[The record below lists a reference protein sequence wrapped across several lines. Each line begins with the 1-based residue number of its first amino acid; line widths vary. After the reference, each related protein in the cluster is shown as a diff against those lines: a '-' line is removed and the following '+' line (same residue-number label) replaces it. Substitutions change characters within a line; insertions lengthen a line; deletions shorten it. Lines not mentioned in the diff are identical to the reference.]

1 MGNALDAAK
10 FSIEQGNTGV
20 GTKKTLL
27 EGIDRGMKGVKEWKE
42 NIDKQR
48 LELKTNTAKQYRD
61 AELKTM
67 ENLPSDKTSRDL
79 AIKALSDYKDRLYGN
94 MGLVQAGVI
103 KAEDNLIFQ
112 ENGKQSIDILAQQ
125 INGYAKEK
133 ENYLKR
139 LKGYYELDENG
150 NKKLDPAGNPIFV
163 PPTSGGVDQSLQDL
177 HDRMG
182 NPDFTEMTFGE
193 NGMGKITFFKTKIDE
208 RTKTRVLDL
217 DADGKPQPY
226 NGIKDMSVL
235 AFNNKR
241 NQTAEKLDLAK
252 ETEAV
257 IGKDTPLGQ
266 IFEKMDNFGKMLG
279 VVTDDM
285 RNNPQLNILLQDAV
299 ATAASTTDRQASIL
313 SDNGPES
320 QRSET
325 INEFEAQ
332 ELKDQGIDLDEK
344 IDYTYIDTDPK
355 SDTYGKE
362 LTGKKSK
369 YIQMVMSK
377 NNQIVPVISPD
388 DKLAAERIAG
398 TSFYSGLRRDITD
411 GGTKRSEFQAR
422 PKSSADND
430 KDDANKQK
438 VGRVEFS
445 KRLAMGGE
453 EADKALE
460 EMNQSGLYTLEKGYN
475 QILSKSAVQE
485 VEIDGVK
492 RKAEVYRVQTPSGP
506 KDTYVYH
513 TEKDGTPIP
522 LQERTRQTL
531 AIMMTNPTETKDLFD
546 TYIDEGNNFDETY
559 NESNF
564 NQKDKVS
571 TVNVRLSLDTATGG
585 TGSSKS
591 TLGDEISLVAIAADD
606 ASMTGSDN
614 NVLAAGLQNSL
625 QQALLNSGQTM
636 ESSPKVVADGNTIRI
651 TAVNSDGKTIS
662 VSGDVDNG
670 AGIDASTI
678 ETQAKALITEFLS
691 NINSDKNYSTGKG
704 RFDD

>member
-27 EGIDRGMKGVKEWKE
+27 EGIDRGIQGVQTWKK
-42 NIDKQR
+42 NIDTQR
-48 LELKTNTAKQYRD
+48 LKLKTDTAKQYRD

-79 AIKALSDYKDRLYGN
+79 AIKALSNYKDRLYGN
-94 MGLVQAGVI
+94 MGLVQAGMV
-103 KAEDNLIFQ
+103 KPEDNLIFQ
-112 ENGKQSIDILAQQ
+112 ENGKQSFDILAQQ

-139 LKGYYELDENG
+139 LKGYYEVDEKG
-150 NKKLDPAGNPIFV
+150 NKKLDNNGNPIFV
-163 PPTSGGVDQSLQDL
+163 NPTSGGVDQSLQDL

-182 NPDFTEMTFGE
+182 NPDFTDMTFGE
-193 NGMGKITFFKTKIDE
+193 NGMGRITFYKTKIDE

-226 NGIKDMSVL
+226 DGVKDMSVL

-299 ATAASTTDRQASIL
+299 ATAAATTDRQASIL

-325 INEFEAQ
+325 INEFQAQ

-355 SDTYGKE
+355 SDTYGEE
-362 LTGKKSK
+362 LSGKKSK

-377 NNQIVPVISPD
+377 NNQIVPVISDD

-411 GGTKRSEFQAR
+411 GGTKRSEFQRNAASIKASNDDKEFQSTVDLIDSAAVGNKASLDALVAEN
-422 PKSSADND
+422 KSI
-430 KDDANKQK
+430 
-438 VGRVEFS
+438 V
-445 KRLAMGGE
+445 
-453 EADKALE
+453 
-460 EMNQSGLYTLEKGYN
+460 KGYEITGTGANMELMFIDVDGN
-475 QILSKSAVQE
+475 QMAPISLGGMGIDTGKQIAAQLELKAQRYFEDSKLRGTNKKAGGTAGSYQTVTKEYGGLGAFNIGVSEENGIKRAGTAAETFANAIKGNPEEDEVVGVANTIIQKAVQE
-485 VEIDGVK
+485 YDID
-492 RKAEVYRVQTPSGP
+492 
-506 KDTYVYH
+506 
-513 TEKDGTPIP
+513 
-522 LQERTRQTL
+522 
-531 AIMMTNPTETKDLFD
+531 
-546 TYIDEGNNFDETY
+546 
-559 NESNF
+559 
-564 NQKDKVS
+564 
-571 TVNVRLSLDTATGG
+571 
-585 TGSSKS
+585 
-591 TLGDEISLVAIAADD
+591 
-606 ASMTGSDN
+606 
-614 NVLAAGLQNSL
+614 
-625 QQALLNSGQTM
+625 
-636 ESSPKVVADGNTIRI
+636 
-651 TAVNSDGKTIS
+651 
-662 VSGDVDNG
+662 
-670 AGIDASTI
+670 
-678 ETQAKALITEFLS
+678 S
-691 NINSDKNYSTGKG
+691 NIVV
-704 RFDD
+704 RFDDVGGSIYDRYIITVDGVEYASPGQISRKNHAWLEKNMDRVLRGEKPQGTTESTPDVG

>member
-103 KAEDNLIFQ
+103 KPEDNLIFQ
-112 ENGKQSIDILAQQ
+112 ENGKQSFDILAQQ

-133 ENYLKR
+133 ENYIKR

-150 NKKLDPAGNPIFV
+150 DKKIGTDGNPIFV
-163 PPTSGGVDQSLQDL
+163 PPSSGGVDQSLQDL

-285 RNNPQLNILLQDAV
+285 RNNPQLNILLKDAV

-320 QRSET
+320 QRSQT

-332 ELKDQGIDLDEK
+332 ELKDAGIDLDEK

-411 GGTKRSEFQAR
+411 GGTKRSEFQRSAASI
-422 PKSSADND
+422 KSGDEE
-430 KDDANKQK
+430 KDFQASVDLIDLAATGDA
-438 VGRVEFS
+438 S
-445 KRLAMGGE
+445 SL
-453 EADKALE
+453 KALVAE
-460 EMNQSGLYTLEKGYN
+460 NPDKISAYNIIGAGEDMELVFIDADGNNMAPIPLSGLGVDAGKQIAAQLQLKAQRYFDKSKLKGTDKKASGTAGSYKTVTKEYGGLGAFN
-475 QILSKSAVQE
+475 IGVSEENGIKRAGTAAETFNNAIKGNPEETEVVGVANTIIQKAVQE
-485 VEIDGVK
+485 YDID
-492 RKAEVYRVQTPSGP
+492 
-506 KDTYVYH
+506 
-513 TEKDGTPIP
+513 
-522 LQERTRQTL
+522 
-531 AIMMTNPTETKDLFD
+531 
-546 TYIDEGNNFDETY
+546 
-559 NESNF
+559 SN
-564 NQKDKVS
+564 
-571 TVNVRLSLDTATGG
+571 
-585 TGSSKS
+585 
-591 TLGDEISLVAIAADD
+591 
-606 ASMTGSDN
+606 
-614 NVLAAGLQNSL
+614 
-625 QQALLNSGQTM
+625 
-636 ESSPKVVADGNTIRI
+636 
-651 TAVNSDGKTIS
+651 IS
-662 VSGDVDNG
+662 V
-670 AGIDASTI
+670 
-678 ETQAKALITEFLS
+678 
-691 NINSDKNYSTGKG
+691 
-704 RFDD
+704 RFDDVSGSIYDRYIITVDGVDYASPGQISRKNHAWLEENMDKVLRGEKPQGTTESTPNVG

>member
-27 EGIDRGMKGVKEWKE
+27 EGIDRGIQGVQTWKK
-42 NIDKQR
+42 NIDTQR
-48 LELKTNTAKQYRD
+48 LKLKTDTAKQYRD

-112 ENGKQSIDILAQQ
+112 ENGKQSFDILAQQ

-133 ENYLKR
+133 ENYIKR
-139 LKGYYELDENG
+139 LKGYYEVDENG
-150 NKKLDPAGNPIFV
+150 DKKLDNNGNPIFV

-285 RNNPQLNILLQDAV
+285 RNNPQLNILLKDAV
-299 ATAASTTDRQASIL
+299 ATAAATTDRQASIL

-325 INEFEAQ
+325 INEFQAQ
-332 ELKDQGIDLDEK
+332 ELKSQGIDLDEK

-355 SDTYGKE
+355 SDTYGEE

-377 NNQIVPVISPD
+377 NNQIVPVIDED

-411 GGTKRSEFQAR
+411 KGTKRSEFQAR
-422 PKSSADND
+422 AKSAAEIKGD
-430 KDDANKQK
+430 KDDEDYQYTVDLIDQAATGDTESLQALVNESDIVEKYTIETVGTGDNAKQVLNFYTFSGDKLADITIDGLGKDVGKQIASQLKKQAEKYINKTNLKKENASQNN
-438 VGRVEFS
+438 GDFS
-445 KRLAMGGE
+445 SRSREYTNLDDVVFGVNNQGVTTTTSDLFADAGKSSGKIKAAFDRTIAEMSRLYDFPEGF
-453 EADKALE
+453 L
-460 EMNQSGLYTLEKGYN
+460 T
-475 QILSKSAVQE
+475 I
-485 VEIDGVK
+485 EID
-492 RKAEVYRVQTPSGP
+492 
-506 KDTYVYH
+506 DT
-513 TEKDGTPIP
+513 TGDD
-522 LQERTRQTL
+522 R
-531 AIMMTNPTETKDLFD
+531 MTIRD
-546 TYIDEGNNFDETY
+546 
-559 NESNF
+559 
-564 NQKDKVS
+564 
-571 TVNVRLSLDTATGG
+571 
-585 TGSSKS
+585 
-591 TLGDEISLVAIAADD
+591 
-606 ASMTGSDN
+606 
-614 NVLAAGLQNSL
+614 AAGN
-625 QQALLNSGQTM
+625 
-636 ESSPKVVADGNTIRI
+636 II
-651 TAVNSDGKTIS
+651 
-662 VSGDVDNG
+662 GDRFEEDDDNG
-670 AGIDASTI
+670 ANVKNALDKYMKEYKSGGVKMVDAFGNPI
-678 ETQAKALITEFLS
+678 
-691 NINSDKNYSTGKG
+691 
-704 RFDD
+704 

>member
-27 EGIDRGMKGVKEWKE
+27 EGIDKGMKGVKEWKE

-112 ENGKQSIDILAQQ
+112 ENGKQSFDILAQQ

-285 RNNPQLNILLQDAV
+285 RNNPQLNILLKDAV

-320 QRSET
+320 QRSQT

-355 SDTYGKE
+355 SDTYGEE

-411 GGTKRSEFQAR
+411 GGTKRSEFQRNAASIKASNDDKEFQSTVDLIDSAAVGNKASLDALVAEN
-422 PKSSADND
+422 KSI
-430 KDDANKQK
+430 
-438 VGRVEFS
+438 V
-445 KRLAMGGE
+445 
-453 EADKALE
+453 
-460 EMNQSGLYTLEKGYN
+460 KGYEITGTGADMQLMFIDVDGN
-475 QILSKSAVQE
+475 QMAPISLGGMGIDAGKQIAAQLELKAQRYFEDSKLRGTEKKAGGTEGSYQTVTKEYGGLGAFNIGVSEENGIKRAGTAAETFANAIKGNPEEDEVVGVANTIIQKAVQE
-485 VEIDGVK
+485 YDID
-492 RKAEVYRVQTPSGP
+492 
-506 KDTYVYH
+506 
-513 TEKDGTPIP
+513 
-522 LQERTRQTL
+522 
-531 AIMMTNPTETKDLFD
+531 
-546 TYIDEGNNFDETY
+546 
-559 NESNF
+559 
-564 NQKDKVS
+564 
-571 TVNVRLSLDTATGG
+571 
-585 TGSSKS
+585 
-591 TLGDEISLVAIAADD
+591 
-606 ASMTGSDN
+606 
-614 NVLAAGLQNSL
+614 
-625 QQALLNSGQTM
+625 
-636 ESSPKVVADGNTIRI
+636 
-651 TAVNSDGKTIS
+651 
-662 VSGDVDNG
+662 
-670 AGIDASTI
+670 
-678 ETQAKALITEFLS
+678 S
-691 NINSDKNYSTGKG
+691 NIVV
-704 RFDD
+704 RFDDVGGSIYDRYIITVDGVEYASPGQISRKNHAWLEKNMDRVLRGEKPQGTTESTPDVG

>member
-27 EGIDRGMKGVKEWKE
+27 EGIDAGMKGVKEWKE

-48 LELKTNTAKQYRD
+48 LELKTNTAEKYRK

-79 AIKALSDYKDRLYGN
+79 AIKALSSYKDRLYGN
-94 MGLVQAGVI
+94 MGLVQSGLI
-103 KAEDNLIFQ
+103 KPEDNLIFQ
-112 ENGKQSIDILAQQ
+112 ENGKQSFDILAQQ

-139 LKGYYELDENG
+139 LKGYYEVDEEG
-150 NKKLDPAGNPIFV
+150 NKKLDNNGNPIFV
-163 PPTSGGVDQSLQDL
+163 NPTSGGVDQSLQDL

-193 NGMGKITFFKTKIDE
+193 NGMGRITFFKTKIDE

-226 NGIKDMSVL
+226 DGVKDMSVL

-299 ATAASTTDRQASIL
+299 ATAAATTDRQASIL

-325 INEFEAQ
+325 INEFQAQ
-332 ELKDQGIDLDEK
+332 ELKNQGIDLDEK

-355 SDTYGKE
+355 SDTYGEE
-362 LTGKKSK
+362 LSGKKSK

-377 NNQIVPVISPD
+377 NNQIVPVIDED

-411 GGTKRSEFQAR
+411 GGTKKSEFQSNAASI
-422 PKSSADND
+422 KSS
-430 KDDANKQK
+430 DDEK
-438 VGRVEFS
+438 EFQAS
-445 KRLAMGGE
+445 VDLIDLAATGD
-453 EADKALE
+453 ASSLKALVAE
-460 EMNQSGLYTLEKGYN
+460 NSDKISAYN
-475 QILSKSAVQE
+475 IIGAGEDMELVF
-485 VEIDGVK
+485 ID
-492 RKAEVYRVQTPSGP
+492 A
-506 KDTYVYH
+506 
-513 TEKDGTPIP
+513 DGNNMAPIP
-522 LQERTRQTL
+522 LSGLGVDAGKQIAAQLQLKAQRYFDKSKLKGTKKKAGGTAGNYQTVTKKYGGL
-531 AIMMTNPTETKDLFD
+531 GAFNIGISEVDGIKRAGTAAETFANAIQNNPE
-546 TYIDEGNNFDETY
+546 E
-559 NESNF
+559 
-564 NQKDKVS
+564 DKV
-571 TVNVRLSLDTATGG
+571 TG
-585 TGSSKS
+585 
-591 TLGDEISLVAIAADD
+591 VA
-606 ASMTGSDN
+606 
-614 NVLAAGLQNSL
+614 
-625 QQALLNSGQTM
+625 
-636 ESSPKVVADGNTIRI
+636 NTII
-651 TAVNSDGKTIS
+651 QKAIQEYDIDSNIS
-662 VSGDVDNG
+662 VRFKDVGGSIFDKYVITVDGVDYESPGQVSRKNHEWLQTNIDKVLRGEKPNGTVSSGGVDYEN
-670 AGIDASTI
+670 
-678 ETQAKALITEFLS
+678 K
-691 NINSDKNYSTGKG
+691 
-704 RFDD
+704 

>member
-27 EGIDRGMKGVKEWKE
+27 EGIDRGIQGVQTWKK
-42 NIDKQR
+42 NIDTQR
-48 LELKTNTAKQYRD
+48 LKLKTDTAKQYRD

-112 ENGKQSIDILAQQ
+112 ENGKQSFDILAQQ

-133 ENYLKR
+133 ENYIKR
-139 LKGYYELDENG
+139 LKGYYEVDENG
-150 NKKLDPAGNPIFV
+150 NKKLDNNGNPIFV

-226 NGIKDMSVL
+226 DGVKDMSVL

-257 IGKDTPLGQ
+257 IGKGTPLGQ

-285 RNNPQLNILLQDAV
+285 RNNPQLNILLKDAV
-299 ATAASTTDRQASIL
+299 ATAAATTDRQASIL

-325 INEFEAQ
+325 INEFQAQ
-332 ELKDQGIDLDEK
+332 ELKSQGIDLDEK

-355 SDTYGKE
+355 SDTYGEE

-377 NNQIVPVISPD
+377 NNQIVPIIDED

-411 GGTKRSEFQAR
+411 KGTKRSEFQAR
-422 PKSSADND
+422 AKSAAEIKGD
-430 KDDANKQK
+430 KDDEDYQYTVDLIDQAATGDTESLQALVNESDIVEKYTIETVGTGDNAKQVLNFYTFSGDKLADITIDGLGKDVGKQIASQLKKQAEKYINKTNLKKENASQNN
-438 VGRVEFS
+438 GDFS
-445 KRLAMGGE
+445 SRSREYTNLDDVVFGVNNQGVTTTTSDLFADAGKSSGKIKAAFDRTIAEMSRLYDFPEGF
-453 EADKALE
+453 L
-460 EMNQSGLYTLEKGYN
+460 T
-475 QILSKSAVQE
+475 I
-485 VEIDGVK
+485 EID
-492 RKAEVYRVQTPSGP
+492 
-506 KDTYVYH
+506 DT
-513 TEKDGTPIP
+513 TGDD
-522 LQERTRQTL
+522 R
-531 AIMMTNPTETKDLFD
+531 MTIRD
-546 TYIDEGNNFDETY
+546 
-559 NESNF
+559 
-564 NQKDKVS
+564 
-571 TVNVRLSLDTATGG
+571 
-585 TGSSKS
+585 
-591 TLGDEISLVAIAADD
+591 
-606 ASMTGSDN
+606 
-614 NVLAAGLQNSL
+614 AAGN
-625 QQALLNSGQTM
+625 
-636 ESSPKVVADGNTIRI
+636 II
-651 TAVNSDGKTIS
+651 
-662 VSGDVDNG
+662 GDRFEEDDDNG
-670 AGIDASTI
+670 ANVKNALDKYMKEYKSGGVKMVDAFGNPI
-678 ETQAKALITEFLS
+678 
-691 NINSDKNYSTGKG
+691 
-704 RFDD
+704 

>member
-27 EGIDRGMKGVKEWKE
+27 EGIDKGMKGVKEWKE

-112 ENGKQSIDILAQQ
+112 ENGKQSFDILAQQ

-320 QRSET
+320 QRSQT

-332 ELKDQGIDLDEK
+332 ELKDAGIDLDEK

-355 SDTYGKE
+355 SDTYGEE

-377 NNQIVPVISPD
+377 NNQIVPVISPE

-422 PKSSADND
+422 AKSAAEIKAD
-430 KDDANKQK
+430 KDDEDYSYTVKLIDQAATGDTESLQ
-438 VGRVEFS
+438 
-445 KRLAMGGE
+445 
-453 EADKALE
+453 AL
-460 EMNQSGLYTLEKGYN
+460 
-475 QILSKSAVQE
+475 V
-485 VEIDGVK
+485 
-492 RKAEVYRVQTPSGP
+492 
-506 KDTYVYH
+506 
-513 TEKDGTPIP
+513 
-522 LQERTRQTL
+522 
-531 AIMMTNPTETKDLFD
+531 
-546 TYIDEGNNFDETY
+546 
-559 NESNF
+559 NESDIVE
-564 NQKDKVS
+564 KY
-571 TVNVRLSLDTATGG
+571 
-585 TGSSKS
+585 
-591 TLGDEISLVAIAADD
+591 
-606 ASMTGSDN
+606 
-614 NVLAAGLQNSL
+614 
-625 QQALLNSGQTM
+625 
-636 ESSPKVVADGNTIRI
+636 
-651 TAVNSDGKTIS
+651 
-662 VSGDVDNG
+662 
-670 AGIDASTI
+670 TI
-678 ETQAKALITEFLS
+678 ETVGTGEDAVQILNFYTFSGDKLADITIDGLGKDVGKQIASQLKKQAEKYINKTNLKDEDASQNNGDFSSRSREYTNLDDVVFGVNNQGVTTTTSDLFADAGKSSGKIKAAFDRTIAEMSRLYGFPEGFLTIEIDDTTLDDRMTIRDAAG
-691 NINSDKNYSTGKG
+691 NIIGSRFEDDDENGANVKNALDKYMKEYKSGGVKMVDAFGNPI
-704 RFDD
+704 

>member
-27 EGIDRGMKGVKEWKE
+27 EGIDRGIQGVQTWKK
-42 NIDKQR
+42 NIDTQR
-48 LELKTNTAKQYRD
+48 LKLKTDTAKQYRD

-112 ENGKQSIDILAQQ
+112 ENGKQSFDILAQQ

-133 ENYLKR
+133 ENYIKR
-139 LKGYYELDENG
+139 LKGYYEVDENG
-150 NKKLDPAGNPIFV
+150 DKKLDNNGNPIFV

-226 NGIKDMSVL
+226 DGVKDMSVL

-285 RNNPQLNILLQDAV
+285 RNNPQLNILLKDAV
-299 ATAASTTDRQASIL
+299 ATAAATTDRQASIL

-325 INEFEAQ
+325 INEFQAQ
-332 ELKDQGIDLDEK
+332 ELKSQGIDLDEK

-355 SDTYGKE
+355 SDTYGEE

-377 NNQIVPVISPD
+377 NNQIVPIIDED

-411 GGTKRSEFQAR
+411 KGTKRSEFQAR
-422 PKSSADND
+422 AKSAAEIKGD
-430 KDDANKQK
+430 KDDEDYQYTVDLIDQAATGDTESLQALVNESDIVEKYTIETVGTGDNAKQVLNFYTFSGDKLADITIDGLGKDVGKQIASQLKKQAEKYINKTNLKKENASQNN
-438 VGRVEFS
+438 GDFS
-445 KRLAMGGE
+445 SRSREYTNLDDVVFGVNNQGVTTTTSDLFADAGKSSGKIKAAFDRTIAEMSRLYDFPEGF
-453 EADKALE
+453 L
-460 EMNQSGLYTLEKGYN
+460 T
-475 QILSKSAVQE
+475 I
-485 VEIDGVK
+485 EID
-492 RKAEVYRVQTPSGP
+492 
-506 KDTYVYH
+506 DT
-513 TEKDGTPIP
+513 TGDD
-522 LQERTRQTL
+522 R
-531 AIMMTNPTETKDLFD
+531 MTIRD
-546 TYIDEGNNFDETY
+546 
-559 NESNF
+559 
-564 NQKDKVS
+564 
-571 TVNVRLSLDTATGG
+571 
-585 TGSSKS
+585 
-591 TLGDEISLVAIAADD
+591 
-606 ASMTGSDN
+606 
-614 NVLAAGLQNSL
+614 AAGN
-625 QQALLNSGQTM
+625 
-636 ESSPKVVADGNTIRI
+636 II
-651 TAVNSDGKTIS
+651 
-662 VSGDVDNG
+662 GDRFEEDDDNG
-670 AGIDASTI
+670 ANVKNALDKYMKEYKSGGVKMVDAFGNPI
-678 ETQAKALITEFLS
+678 
-691 NINSDKNYSTGKG
+691 
-704 RFDD
+704 